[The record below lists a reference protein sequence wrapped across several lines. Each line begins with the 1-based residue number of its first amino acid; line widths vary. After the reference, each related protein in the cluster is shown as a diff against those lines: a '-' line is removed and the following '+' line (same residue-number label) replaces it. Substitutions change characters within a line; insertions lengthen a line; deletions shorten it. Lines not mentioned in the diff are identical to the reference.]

1 MVSLERGIQGGQAVT
16 TDKGRK
22 YVIDKLTSA
31 RNISELAA
39 AWASV
44 GFSYQRD
51 TQIFELK
58 EALKK
63 QMEAKK

>member
-1 MVSLERGIQGGQAVT
+1 MT

-22 YVIDKLTSA
+22 YVINKLTSA